1 MLEALRLEDDPISL
15 ARPHVAATCEA
26 IQFYGQE
33 LHIALSAAAEYL
45 HSWEV
50 EHGYSPPVVA
60 LHDEFSWEDA
70 GRDIAWQ
77 LTLILRD
84 EVGSS

>member
-1 MLEALRLEDDPISL
+1 MLEVLRLEDTPATL
-15 ARPHVAATCEA
+15 ARPQSAACEA
-26 IQFYGQE
+26 IQFYGND

-45 HSWEV
+45 RSWKL

-70 GRDIAWQ
+70 DRDIAWQ
-77 LTLILRD
+77 LTLILRNGA
-84 EVGSS
+84 GSS